1 MQAEWSLLQPYWLL
15 LLPVIGLWLYG
26 CRSANDWP
34 SLIPPVTLRYPPL
47 AHLSNQDAG
56 GKADT
61 RVKRSYR
68 LTAAALALL
77 LVSLAQPVQLTT
89 PITQQAESE
98 PVDLVLVVGT
108 AISMRLRDY
117 QVAGE
122 SIDRMSLAKQFLD
135 AFVRDYQGRRIG
147 LALLGNPPMLWLP
160 LTEDRR
166 AVRNAISRI
175 EPVLAGRLT
184 DTGATLALVEKQFAA
199 EGETVVVLVSDGGL
213 QLGAVSPIEAASK
226 LRERGFILYVI
237 GLGATGG
244 EAESTERGGL
254 LFAPVDLNLLQ
265 QLAEAGGGELFHARS
280 ADDFSKALSTIE
292 AEHRHPLPAEQA
304 ERLRISWYPLPL
316 GLAMLLLLMTVAGS
330 RAENRRKR

>member
-1 MQAEWSLLQPYWLL
+1 MPAEWSLLQPYWLL
-15 LLPVIGLWLYG
+15 LLPLVGLWLYG

-47 AHLSNQDAG
+47 AHLSNSDTG
-56 GKADT
+56 YTADT
-61 RVKRSYR
+61 RVKRGYR
-68 LTAAALALL
+68 MTAAALALL

-89 PITQQAESE
+89 PIIRQAESE

-108 AISMRLRDY
+108 AITMRLRDY

-166 AVRNAISRI
+166 AVHNAIARI

-184 DTGATLALVEKQFAA
+184 DTGATLALVEAQFAA
-199 EGETVVVLVSDGGL
+199 EAETVVVLVSDGGL
-213 QLGAVSPIEAASK
+213 QLGAASPIEAASK
-226 LRERGFILYVI
+226 LRERGFTLYVI
-237 GLGATGG
+237 GLGGTSGDATG
-244 EAESTERGGL
+244 TELGGL
-254 LFAPVDLNLLQ
+254 LFAPADLNLLQ
-265 QLAEAGGGELFHARS
+265 QVAEAGGGDLFHARS
-280 ADDFSKALSTIE
+280 ADDFTTALSTIE
-292 AEHRHPLPAEQA
+292 ARHRQPLPAEHA
-304 ERLRISWYPLPL
+304 ERLHISWYPLPL
-316 GLAMLLLLMTVAGS
+316 GLAMLMLVVTFAGS
-330 RAENRRKR
+330 RAENRGKR